1 MPYDIR
7 YYAGIWNFFMGIPIK
22 MSWGYYAGLRFQKTG
37 HPVTICSIVER
48 KVGVYKEIV
57 EGDNNL

>member
-1 MPYDIR
+1 ML
-7 YYAGIWNFFMGIPIK
+7 K
-22 MSWGYYAGLRFQKTG
+22 SL
-37 HPVTICSIVER
+37 HPSTHYPKELSKAVAESNVILTICSTVER

>member
-1 MPYDIR
+1 MKKFKIETNRENCWYRVRGDLSI
-7 YYAGIWNFFMGIPIK
+7 
-22 MSWGYYAGLRFQKTG
+22 
-37 HPVTICSIVER
+37 TICSIVER

>member
-1 MPYDIR
+1 MADRQSALLTI
-7 YYAGIWNFFMGIPIK
+7 
-22 MSWGYYAGLRFQKTG
+22 
-37 HPVTICSIVER
+37 TICSIVER

>member
-1 MPYDIR
+1 MAEWI
-7 YYAGIWNFFMGIPIK
+7 GMKI
-22 MSWGYYAGLRFQKTG
+22 LRFTMG
-37 HPVTICSIVER
+37 LPHTVITICSIVER

>member
-1 MPYDIR
+1 MNNNVVLSLIAQTFAIKYYNNFDIDDR
-7 YYAGIWNFFMGIPIK
+7 I
-22 MSWGYYAGLRFQKTG
+22 
-37 HPVTICSIVER
+37 TICSIVER

>member
-1 MPYDIR
+1 MEKSFDYIIQSSYPNYGA
-7 YYAGIWNFFMGIPIK
+7 AGSIPDKFNPKLLTKAEI
-22 MSWGYYAGLRFQKTG
+22 
-37 HPVTICSIVER
+37 TICSIVER